1 MGLEQRGCYPGFLE
15 KHSNNLASRN
25 SPNWKKLESQ
35 KNWNSNGI
43 PKKLEFPKNWNPQKI
58 GIPKK
63 LEFPGFSNSTE
74 FRIPMNLHD
83 SRVKFVKSL
92 HMSTTP
98 PAWSLLCAMNVFDAL
113 AGMSSHTGIDMDE
126 KQAFQRGVG
135 LRAQQGCTRP
145 LLRLWPWCCCR
156 RSEMACARKG
166 ERCGGQ
172 LLWERSFQKVP

>member
-1 MGLEQRGCYPGFLE
+1 MCSGF
-15 KHSNNLASRN
+15 NLSVDFN
-25 SPNWKKLESQ
+25 LS
-35 KNWNSNGI
+35 GVG
-43 PKKLEFPKNWNPQKI
+43 EF
-58 GIPKK
+58 PKK

-74 FRIPMNLHD
+74 FRIPKLE
-83 SRVKFVKSL
+83 FKSQVRQEECVEESP
-92 HMSTTP
+92 HTYMST
-98 PAWSLLCAMNVFDAL
+98 MNIFDAL
-113 AGMSSHTGIDMDE
+113 AGMPSHTGIDMDE

-156 RSEMACARKG
+156 RSEIACARKG